1 LRAPGYLF
9 VLASGWFIA
18 FAGYTYV
25 IWGAEFV
32 YRYKGFSLRQAGT
45 LLGST
50 MVVAGVLGVTAGAWI
65 ADRLAAAYVWG
76 RALTPAIGFL
86 VSAPF
91 IFGALHTGSKL
102 HVLCLF
108 FTGTFFMTWYHGP
121 VTAVIHDLTPPR
133 AHASAIGMYYFFVNF
148 FATTAASALVGKIA
162 DSYGLLAGMHCAVLA
177 QVAGGMGFFAV
188 IYSIRRHRR
197 ATFELVTWTGDPS
210 TSQVVGSLL

>member
-1 LRAPGYLF
+1 MISAAFPKHESVSMRELVRAPGYLF

-65 ADRLAAAYVWG
+65 ADRLAADFIWG

-86 VSAPF
+86 VSA
-91 IFGALHTGSKL
+91 
-102 HVLCLF
+102 
-108 FTGTFFMTWYHGP
+108 
-121 VTAVIHDLTPPR
+121 
-133 AHASAIGMYYFFVNF
+133 
-148 FATTAASALVGKIA
+148 
-162 DSYGLLAGMHCAVLA
+162 
-177 QVAGGMGFFAV
+177 
-188 IYSIRRHRR
+188 
-197 ATFELVTWTGDPS
+197 
-210 TSQVVGSLL
+210 